1 MLGLMSVPIYMIDF
15 EGSTSSG
22 ILEYGVV
29 EMCAGR
35 IERSWTRLCRPNGR
49 IPQRDRLTHG
59 LSEGELSDCSPI
71 EKDWPFFT
79 GLRESGVLAAHH
91 ASVEATLL
99 KSVWPCPRMSPDFT
113 QPTNEVKAKIAQWG
127 PWIDS
132 LALYR
137 RIYPHLNSYGLNEL
151 VNQFRLAPVLQKL
164 ADKHC
169 PPSRNAYHCA
179 LYDAFASALLLQA
192 LFQLPDYHKATTADW
207 IYWSKSVAQSTGNDQ
222 LALDL

>member
-29 EMCAGR
+29 EICAGR
-35 IERSWTRLCRPNGR
+35 IERSWTRLCRPKGR

-59 LSEGELSDCSPI
+59 LSEKELSDCVPI
-71 EKDWPFFT
+71 EEDWSFFT

-99 KSVWPCPRMSPDFT
+99 KSVWPCPRLSPDFT
-113 QPTNEVKAKIAQWG
+113 QAANEAKVKIAQWG

-137 RIYPHLNSYGLNEL
+137 RIYPDLTSYGLDSL
-151 VNQFRLAPVLQKL
+151 IRQFALEATLQEI
-164 ADKHC
+164 ANSHC
-169 PPSRNAYHCA
+169 PAKRGSYHCA
-179 LYDAFASALLLQA
+179 LYDALASALLLQT
-192 LFQLPDYHKATTADW
+192 LIQLPDYPNATMADW
-207 IYWSKSVAQSTGNDQ
+207 LHWSKLSADSGDDGQMV
-222 LALDL
+222 LDL